1 MQERSIMWKYIREEV
16 ECLPTLWEYA
26 HLEEVAKEL
35 AVKQIDKVYYVA
47 SGSSLNVAKVVHSWM
62 EKYWN
67 CEVVCLAPLEFKQ
80 RQSVKKQYPNT
91 LVIGVSQT
99 GTSRGTLESLQY
111 AKELGYPLLT
121 LTEREDTPIAKL
133 GDYYL
138 NFCCGEE
145 DSNAKTKGYSSNL
158 ILVQRLILLVAKYKG
173 FISEDEY
180 ARLDSELKASVANV
194 AGVIE
199 KTIAWVN
206 NHQDWAN
213 MHDLT
218 VISYGNNY
226 ATAME
231 GSLKLLE
238 TMSIASMFIDIEEFS
253 HGTHRAMHKDSR
265 IVLLASDSEGKED
278 TRVTAKY
285 LQNVSDYVLLVD
297 AGNDAKEDELTLVL
311 PCMQETESS
320 LLHVVVI
327 QVLSVAFPELLDKD
341 PNYPYNQDLTT
352 IIKTRV

>member
-1 MQERSIMWKYIREEV
+1 MQERSIMWQYIREEIT
-16 ECLPTLWEYA
+16 CLPKLWDYP
-26 HLEEVAKEL
+26 HLEEVAQAL
-35 AVKQIDKVYYVA
+35 ANTTIDKIYYVA
-47 SGSSLNVAKVVHSWM
+47 SGSSLNVSKVVHSWM

-80 RQSVKKQYPNT
+80 RQSVKKQYANT

-121 LTEREDTPIAKL
+121 LTEQENTPIAKL

-173 FISEDEY
+173 NITEEQFVT
-180 ARLDSELKASVANV
+180 LDTELKNSVSHVASV
-194 AGVIE
+194 ID
-199 KTIAWVN
+199 KTIAWVE

-213 MHDLT
+213 MRDLT
-218 VISYGNNY
+218 VIGYGNNY

-265 IVLLASDSEGKED
+265 IVLLASDAEGKED
-278 TRVTAKY
+278 TRITANY
-285 LQNVSDYVLLVD
+285 LRNISDYVLLVD
-297 AGNDAKEDELTLVL
+297 AGSDAQENDYTLTL
-311 PCMQETESS
+311 PCMYETESS

-341 PNYPYNQDLTT
+341 PNYPYNQDLTE